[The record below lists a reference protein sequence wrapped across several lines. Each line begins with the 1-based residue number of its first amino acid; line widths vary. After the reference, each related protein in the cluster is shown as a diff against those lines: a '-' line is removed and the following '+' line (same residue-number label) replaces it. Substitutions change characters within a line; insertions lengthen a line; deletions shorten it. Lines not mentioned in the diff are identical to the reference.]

1 MDAASRIPQ
10 SVMVSTKSL
19 TALLGTDY
27 MFRTQR
33 ITFFP
38 GETEKNFSVQSLRDA
53 VDVIEG
59 AETLRVFVRPIGGTP
74 DELSALMT
82 IDDYVP
88 PAEFTITFNFD
99 GDVPQSVIDASAQ
112 AAARW
117 TEVIVGDLPDVVS
130 PTYGLIDDILI
141 TVQMGLLDD
150 DTDGDGNLSRDEMIA
165 AAMGRVEE
173 RIDAQFERFDD
184 NEDGLLSA
192 NELDDMRPRGPGP
205 ERLFA
210 RMDADGDGA
219 ISAEEFE
226 AAQAHA
232 MQRRGG
238 GHGQGQ
244 GHGQGHRWGHS
255 DEG

>member
-1 MDAASRIPQ
+1 MALNDEERDMKKIHYPQ
-10 SVMVSTKSL
+10 GPRVVATL
-19 TALLGTDY
+19 ALLL
-27 MFRTQR
+27 
-33 ITFFP
+33 P
-38 GETEKNFSVQSLRDA
+38 GLSVAQPDPER
-53 VDVIEG
+53 VIEHLD
-59 AETLRVFVRPIGGTP
+59 T
-74 DELSALMT
+74 
-82 IDDYVP
+82 
-88 PAEFTITFNFD
+88 D
-99 GDVPQSVIDASAQ
+99 GDN
-112 AAARW
+112 
-117 TEVIVGDLPDVVS
+117 
-130 PTYGLIDDILI
+130 LISYEEFEPPR
-141 TVQMGLLDD
+141 QRGRGWFEGG
-150 DTDGDGNLSRDEMIA
+150 DTDGDGNLSREEMIA
-165 AAMGRVEE
+165 ASMGRVEG

>member
-1 MDAASRIPQ
+1 M
-10 SVMVSTKSL
+10 STKKALMLSVLIPVGLALALPVAAMGPGGAGGPAGERPSFTELDANADGSL
-19 TALLGTDY
+19 TLEEMLAH
-27 MFRTQR
+27 
-33 ITFFP
+33 
-38 GETEKNFSVQSLRDA
+38 RDA
-53 VDVIEG
+53 RF
-59 AETLRVFVRPIGGTP
+59 AE
-74 DELSALMT
+74 A
-82 IDDYVP
+82 
-88 PAEFTITFNFD
+88 
-99 GDVPQSVIDASAQ
+99 
-112 AAARW
+112 
-117 TEVIVGDLPDVVS
+117 
-130 PTYGLIDDILI
+130 
-141 TVQMGLLDD
+141 

-244 GHGQGHRWGHS
+244 GHGQGHRWGQS